1 MAAAGLSCHCLSPVR
16 WRGLFRQV
24 PYHRGTSPWHVP
36 MSHPRIVIRLTSPC
50 RARLLIPVVSNRI
63 GTAPTT
69 QSPRFHGPARASK
82 KPTPTRLEPCAS
94 LSSQAAARR
103 RRQPRSRRRWQ
114 LQSGTDDSDGTG
126 SARTAGPDTAN
137 PAAHGGGPRLSGS
150 EGEPGP
156 AGREKE
162 TRRASQAR
170 WAGPYRPLARWPER
184 PGRPG
189 SSWPGLGRAGPG
201 RPGGPAGQR
210 GCGGGALEVY
220 LPGFFRKYRST
231 ASCARPPH
239 LPTHP
244 PTYPHTRHHVPRPGF
259 PPSSVS
265 LFARAA
271 SSPRPA
277 GRKTMLPAPTFF
289 CPR

>member
-1 MAAAGLSCHCLSPVR
+1 MSLYFACPLAWPMSTSP
-16 WRGLFRQV
+16 L
-24 PYHRGTSPWHVP
+24 SPWHVP
-36 MSHPRIVIRLTSPC
+36 VARPNVTSPY
-50 RARLLIPVVSNRI
+50 RDPSYSTVSRPTSYPRRLQPNRHRTNNTITTLSRPGPRVEEAHPNPPRTPRLPIPLKQL
-63 GTAPTT
+63 P
-69 QSPRFHGPARASK
+69 P
-82 KPTPTRLEPCAS
+82 
-94 LSSQAAARR
+94 R
-103 RRQPRSRRRWQ
+103 RRQPRRRRRWQ

-271 SSPRPA
+271 SSPRLA
-277 GRKTMLPAPTFF
+277 GRKTMLPALTFF